1 MENQTNQ
8 NNFNNQEEETIDLR
22 KLFNY
27 FIGNIHWFILSVV
40 FALGIAYLV
49 NRYTTKIYNISTTVL
64 ISDDTKGTPFGSN
77 MGGSLDMLSGFGM
90 YPSAENFENQSI
102 ILQSYSQ
109 IRRTIEK
116 LDFEISYYNQGRI
129 AQREIY
135 YEAPFEII
143 FFKESP
149 QILGAKFSVSIHND
163 GTINIKIE
171 EEDKTVY
178 NYSTDEFLGK
188 VASIDYNATIKP
200 GERVKTEHFDFY
212 IKIKEN
218 FNPEAVNNY
227 FFFFN
232 SPHHLTLA
240 YQARLVLEP
249 MAKGASMLKISIED
263 NNPLKATDFLNKL
276 TEEYLARNLE
286 KKNEIAN
293 NTIAFIDSQLDT
305 ISKSLDIA
313 ESDLQVFRSEN
324 KVMNL
329 SFQAEHIFEQLQVL
343 ENQKLQLDMQ
353 TQYYQYLLNYIEEN
367 QDVESILA
375 PSAMGVQDPLL
386 NQLIL
391 EINQLSVEK
400 SSMTN
405 IKKGADFGPIQQLEA
420 QVRNAKNNIYENAL
434 NLVESSKI
442 SIREINK
449 RIKKLTANIDNL
461 PETERQLFGI
471 QRKFELNDN

>member
-1 MENQTNQ
+1 
-8 NNFNNQEEETIDLR
+8 L
-22 KLFNY
+22 K
-27 FIGNIHWFILSVV
+27 
-40 FALGIAYLV
+40 
-49 NRYTTKIYNISTTVL
+49 TTT
-64 ISDDTKGTPFGSN
+64 
-77 MGGSLDMLSGFGM
+77 
-90 YPSAENFENQSI
+90 
-102 ILQSYSQ
+102 
-109 IRRTIEK
+109 
-116 LDFEISYYNQGRI
+116 
-129 AQREIY
+129 
-135 YEAPFEII
+135 
-143 FFKESP
+143 
-149 QILGAKFSVSIHND
+149 
-163 GTINIKIE
+163 
-171 EEDKTVY
+171 
-178 NYSTDEFLGK
+178 
-188 VASIDYNATIKP
+188 
-200 GERVKTEHFDFY
+200 
-212 IKIKEN
+212 
-218 FNPEAVNNY
+218 
-227 FFFFN
+227 
-232 SPHHLTLA
+232 
-240 YQARLVLEP
+240 
-249 MAKGASMLKISIED
+249 
-263 NNPLKATDFLNKL
+263 
-276 TEEYLARNLE
+276 
-286 KKNEIAN
+286 
-293 NTIAFIDSQLDT
+293 QLDT

-329 SFQAEHIFEQLQVL
+329 SFQAEQIFEQLQVL

-471 QRKFELNDN
+471 QRKFELNDNLYTFLLERRAESQIAKASNTSSNEIIDFALTSNNGLPIKPKSMINYIIALMLGFIFPAVILALREFFNMKVDSPEVVKKLTNKPIIGYIPNSGENPDMSISDDPNSSWAEAFRIVRAKLQFTIKDTKNPVVLVTSSVPSEGKSFIAINIASVNAIAGKKTVLVGFDLRRPQIAQRFHLDKNKGVSNYLIGELTLDEIIQKKNKQSKSRYYCLRYYSSKSGRVNCR